1 MAVTYLLCCYTDV
14 YSVGAGAAGGECMYM
29 RLERDHEIL
38 DA

>member
-1 MAVTYLLCCYTDV
+1 MAVTYILCCYTDV
-14 YSVGAGAAGGECMYM
+14 YSVGAGATSGECTYM